1 MNEIV
6 LCSVNVGD
14 WTKDALSTWIIMIL
28 NYNVQIPCRIPPVIR
43 SNPGSLFGTR
53 FWAASAHS
61 TPVFPRP
68 PSFPCTPLFQSG
80 RDGLPANAVS
90 GNQSRYPC
98 PERPPRD
105 GYPRHLTDSSPR
117 DHFPDT
123 RRRHPSTRRPPRH
136 PLRDTPRRE
145 RFHTEPATKSPSRGD
160 AWGPPPAAT
169 RDRLDSRGGCQLP
182 FSERAGSLGTHIS
195 GSFLHRC
202 HRYFLR
208 SWPLMDPIAFSA
220 AVPSG
225 LPEMQEGVDRR

>member
-123 RRRHPSTRRPPRH
+123 PSPTPLRETAFPDTPSAIPHGESASTPSRRPDPHLAETRGAHHWLPR
-136 PLRDTPRRE
+136 
-145 RFHTEPATKSPSRGD
+145 GI
-160 AWGPPPAAT
+160 G
-169 RDRLDSRGGCQLP
+169 
-182 FSERAGSLGTHIS
+182 
-195 GSFLHRC
+195 
-202 HRYFLR
+202 
-208 SWPLMDPIAFSA
+208 
-220 AVPSG
+220 
-225 LPEMQEGVDRR
+225 